1 MIDLAI
7 RRDRTADLL
16 VATLL
21 QPQRTRGA
29 SMADVVDQAR
39 KAIETRLRELED
51 EARRLRD
58 ALTSLGGRKPAT
70 RQQQFLAA
78 VKKNPGAPVSEIAKD
93 IGVSPKQLYPVA
105 RRLREKGEIRKRG
118 KGYAVKS

>member
-1 MIDLAI
+1 
-7 RRDRTADLL
+7 
-16 VATLL
+16 
-21 QPQRTRGA
+21 
-29 SMADVVDQAR
+29 MADVVDQAR

-70 RQQQFLAA
+70 RHRRTPGRRSTTRRTPRGERQQQFLAA
-78 VKKNPGAPVSEIAKD
+78 VRKSPGAPVSEIAKN
-93 IGVSPKQLYPVA
+93 IGVSPQQLYPVA

>member
-1 MIDLAI
+1 
-7 RRDRTADLL
+7 
-16 VATLL
+16 
-21 QPQRTRGA
+21 
-29 SMADVVDQAR
+29 MADVVDQAR

-58 ALTSLGGRKPAT
+58 ALASLGGRKPVTPHRRTTGRRSTTRRAPQGE

-93 IGVSPKQLYPVA
+93 IGISPRQLYPVA